1 MSETHETGAG
11 TAHRDRRPPTPNT
24 CGGCDATWTAPR
36 AAHCAAMGCH
46 RTFAS
51 VALFDSHRSA
61 RGAHGSCIDPESVHH
76 GKTGE
81 RLMFFRNGMWRGPE
95 MTTEQKAAAFGRGDA
110 A

>member
-1 MSETHETGAG
+1 MAEIPQHEAG
-11 TAHRDRRPPTPNT
+11 TGKPDRRTPAPNT
-24 CGGCDATWTAPR
+24 CGGCDATWTAPT
-36 AAHCAAMGCH
+36 AAHCAASNCN

-51 VALFDSHRSA
+51 VGLFDDHRSA
-61 RGAHGSCIDPESVHH
+61 RGKHGACIDPETIQH

-95 MTTEQKAAAFGRGDA
+95 MTQEQKAAAFGRGDA